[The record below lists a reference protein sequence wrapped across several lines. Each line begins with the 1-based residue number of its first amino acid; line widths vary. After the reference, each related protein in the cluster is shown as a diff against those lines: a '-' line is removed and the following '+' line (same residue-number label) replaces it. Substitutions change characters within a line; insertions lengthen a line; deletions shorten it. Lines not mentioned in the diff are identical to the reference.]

1 MIQNFNNKEEID
13 NMCDALIGTIRDYK
27 PDAARLSIAYI
38 PDVLGSSVKIIV
50 RLVKNASCSL

>member
-1 MIQNFNNKEEID
+1 MIQKFDKSEID

-38 PDVLGSSVKIIV
+38 PDVLGSTVKIIV
-50 RLVKNASCSL
+50 KLVKDAPCSL